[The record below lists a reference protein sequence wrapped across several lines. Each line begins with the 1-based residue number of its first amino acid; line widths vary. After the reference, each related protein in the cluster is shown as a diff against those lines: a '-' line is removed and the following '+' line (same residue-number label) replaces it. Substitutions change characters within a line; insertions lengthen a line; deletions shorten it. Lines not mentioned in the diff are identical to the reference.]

1 MSSPQSLPAALASGS
16 SAEAQAAAFASDPRI
31 HFDRTSGT
39 WRFEQDDGTEMEYD
53 AVKGAW
59 VPVLDEDLVKAQ
71 QAAYSVAGVDE
82 ETPAAPV
89 LKRLNKKRK
98 EPADGAGPS
107 GTHKRGRN
115 DSNNNGDP
123 SSSSQPERRS
133 KNTAVYVTGLPP
145 DTDIDEVAARFGK
158 FGLIEEDDEGHP
170 KVKLYARE
178 DGSFSGD
185 ALVVYFKEESVDLA
199 ITMLDDAELR
209 LGEPSTRMH
218 VQRAEFSH
226 KHEKGEAGGE
236 AKPRRTVEDK
246 KRATRRIGKMQ
257 KKLGEWDDE
266 DGFGPA
272 ITEEDKM
279 KAMNKHGR
287 VVVLKHMFTL
297 QELEEDKSL
306 ILDLKE
312 DVREECSTLGEV
324 TNVVLYDEE
333 PEGIMTVKFKDP
345 LSAQACVLKMNG
357 RFFAGRRIEAYLYAG
372 RQRFKRSGHG
382 DDFGE
387 GEEGEKK
394 RLDDFAKWLMAEGES

>member
-1 MSSPQSLPAALASGS
+1 MAESAPPAALASGS
-16 SAEAQAAAFASDPRI
+16 SAEDQAAAFANDPRV
-31 HFDRTSGT
+31 HFDRTAGT
-39 WRFEQDDGTEMEYD
+39 WRFEQDDGTELEYD
-53 AVKGAW
+53 AAKGAW

-98 EPADGAGPS
+98 EPADGPGPS
-107 GTHKRGRN
+107 GSNKRGK
-115 DSNNNGDP
+115 NGDAAA
-123 SSSSQPERRS
+123 SSSERRS

-145 DTDIDEVAARFGK
+145 DADMDEIAARFGK
-158 FGLIEEDDEGHP
+158 FGLIEEDDEGNP

-226 KHEKGEAGGE
+226 KHEKSEGGAE

-266 DGFGPA
+266 DGFGPSK
-272 ITEEDKM
+272 TEDDKM
-279 KAMNKHGR
+279 NVMNKHGR

-297 QELEEDKSL
+297 KELEEDSSL
-306 ILDLKE
+306 LLDLKE

-324 TNVVLYDEE
+324 TNVILYDEE

-382 DDFGE
+382 DTLGD
-387 GEEGEKK
+387 GEENEKK
-394 RLDDFAKWLMAEGES
+394 RLDDFARWLMAEGES